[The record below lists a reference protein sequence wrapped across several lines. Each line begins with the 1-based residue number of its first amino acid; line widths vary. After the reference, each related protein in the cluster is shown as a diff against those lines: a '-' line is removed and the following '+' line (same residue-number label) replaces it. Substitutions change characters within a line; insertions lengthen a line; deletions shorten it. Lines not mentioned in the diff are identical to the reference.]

1 MSVSE
6 QKICT
11 IQMEIL
17 RVQKVSLTQ
26 LYGFYPFLAIALQK
40 LSWQWETH
48 LGNIAG

>member
-11 IQMEIL
+11 MQVEIL
-17 RVQKVSLTQ
+17 RVQKVLLTQ
-26 LYGFYPFLAIALQK
+26 FYGFYRFLAIALQK
-40 LSWQWETH
+40 LSWQWETR